1 MGNSYQMMA
10 QELSP
15 SHRAYKRTKRSSS
28 GSFDTTPV
36 HIQPHPDGIRNMI
49 APRAVNMPPKPRAP
63 GRGRRDPQAEE
74 EDALV
79 ESLREQGVAWKIV
92 RLRFQETF
100 KKDATEARL
109 QMRLLRRQRDQ
120 ATRWNLS
127 DVSRCFTDR
136 SCIDLRPRTFLL
148 ILHFEF
154 RHLIS
159 KRLTDIGKRKNT
171 VLYKRR

>member
-10 QELSP
+10 QDASP
-15 SHRAYKRTKRSSS
+15 SQRAYKRTKRLSS
-28 GSFDTTPV
+28 GSLCDAAPV
-36 HIQPHPDGIRNMI
+36 HIQPHPDGVRNMMV
-49 APRAVNMPPKPRAP
+49 PKAVTMPPKPRAP

-79 ESLREQGVAWKIV
+79 ERLRENGVAWKVV

-127 DVSRCFTDR
+127 DVSRYSADR
-136 SCIDLRPRTFLL
+136 SRVDLRP
-148 ILHFEF
+148 
-154 RHLIS
+154 S
-159 KRLTDIGKRKNT
+159 T
-171 VLYKRR
+171 VY